1 LVAVVL
7 ASYAVRTLAALSWSE
22 VALGAVIAWAVGSWS
37 LVARGEIAI
46 GACGALTRSKVTGW
60 TVGLLPRG
68 EAALLARN
76 IVALVGGISLA
87 AFALWSGWL

>member
-7 ASYAVRTLAALSWSE
+7 ASYAVWTLAALSWSK
-22 VALGAVIAWAVGSWS
+22 VALGTVIAWAVGSWS

-46 GACGALTRSKVTGW
+46 GACGALTRSEVTGW
-60 TVGLLPRG
+60 TVCLLPRG

-76 IVALVGGISLA
+76 IVALVGGISLT
-87 AFALWSGWL
+87 AFALWSAWL